1 MGVVVVSHT
10 SYIWYVWPAEY
21 LALQPYTYITYLLF
35 LILFRPPPE
44 RASLLIVVYAVGVW
58 YGLLSMAGFKTA
70 TVNPMHWKGD
80 LGLRGLDKDDSRLLA
95 RQMVPSKASMLE

>member
-1 MGVVVVSHT
+1 
-10 SYIWYVWPAEY
+10 
-21 LALQPYTYITYLLF
+21 
-35 LILFRPPPE
+35 
-44 RASLLIVVYAVGVW
+44 VYAVGVW

-95 RQMVPSKASMLE
+95 RQMVPSKASVLEWVCSKSVLEWVCSKSVLEWLCSKSVLEWVCSKSVLEWVCSKGS